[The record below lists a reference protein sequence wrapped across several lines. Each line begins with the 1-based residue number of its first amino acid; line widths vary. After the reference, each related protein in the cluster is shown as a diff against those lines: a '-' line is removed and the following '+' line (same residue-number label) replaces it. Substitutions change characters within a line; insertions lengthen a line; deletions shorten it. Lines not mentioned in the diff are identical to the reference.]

1 MSTFHRSDFFDL
13 VDRDDSIIGSDRS
26 RTRGVF
32 QPVLLEIEGKGTFVD
47 GWMDGWMDGSLND
60 SMERANRELPRLA

>member
-1 MSTFHRSDFFDL
+1 MATFEGLQHPSLPPRVSTFHRSDFFDL

-47 GWMDGWMDGSLND
+47 GWMDGWMD
-60 SMERANRELPRLA
+60 R